1 MNFSHLQYQLCN
13 YSLSEL
19 VQAVQQ
25 QRLHLNAASVTR
37 PWSAKQQQ
45 KLLNFIKQQ
54 LILPPFYLATAAN
67 ITPQLIDGTQR
78 LLVLQTATAPLLHN
92 YHPPVRVYQLYQAHF
107 TKRELQQLNRWY
119 NRK

>member
-25 QRLHLNAASVTR
+25 QH
-37 PWSAKQQQ
+37 
-45 KLLNFIKQQ
+45 
-54 LILPPFYLATAAN
+54 

-78 LLVLQTATAPLLHN
+78 LLVLQTAAAPLLHN
-92 YHPPVRVYQLYQAHF
+92 YQPPVRVYQLYQAHF

>member
-37 PWSAKQQQ
+37 PWSAKPQQ

-67 ITPQLIDGTQR
+67 ITPPINRWHPTTVGLTNCR
-78 LLVLQTATAPLLHN
+78 CATA
-92 YHPPVRVYQLYQAHF
+92 A
-107 TKRELQQLNRWY
+107 
-119 NRK
+119 